1 MTDQTTENQKPE
13 RAGEPPSDTP
23 TPAAPPPPAPGM
35 PLRRALPYI
44 GASLTIGVTQG
55 LGQGFISTNLPQ
67 IAGDLGITTA
77 QASWLM
83 AAYMIPRASLTI
95 MLIKLRTQYGLR
107 RFAEI
112 GIAVYVVVAFIS
124 LWITDLRSAVVI
136 EFLSGIAAAPLSTL
150 AFLYILEP
158 LAQQWK
164 LRLGLPIALMLLTSG
179 PTLARVVSPWLIGDG
194 GLAGIHFTTLGLSM
208 VCLMLVYLL
217 PMGPMPRSK
226 VIQRADFLSFGL
238 IAIGLGGLVTGFIMG
253 PIHWWTA
260 LPWLGWLLAASVLC
274 LTLAVILELHR
285 DAPLIDIRWLLTP
298 AMLHLAFTLFLFR
311 LLLSEQSTGAPALFQ
326 VLGLGSA
333 QMTGLFTMILA
344 GTAMGALAC
353 VGWMKPGREPAYHF
367 VSLAL
372 IAFGAWMDSASTLQ
386 TRPEQM
392 YVSQTLIAFAS
403 MLFMAPAMMKG
414 LIAALSKG
422 PMYLLS
428 FVIVFLV
435 TQSVGGI
442 LGSGIFRSLINER
455 QAFHLQVL
463 REELTS
469 ADPMTAQSIAASM
482 QQLAPQI
489 ADSAQLKAQA
499 VSQLAST
506 ASSQAYVMAYNDGY
520 FMISL
525 VALASLVALV
535 LHIFRDWLAA
545 RLARS
550 DTEQDTQPEPQP
562 S

>member
-1 MTDQTTENQKPE
+1 
-13 RAGEPPSDTP
+13 
-23 TPAAPPPPAPGM
+23 M

-44 GASLTIGVTQG
+44 AASLTIGVTQG

-194 GLAGIHFTTLGLSM
+194 GLAGIHLTTLGLSM

-217 PMGPMPRSK
+217 PIAPMPRSK

-238 IAIGLGGLVTGFIMG
+238 IAIGLGGLVTGFVMG

-326 VLGLGSA
+326 ALGLGSA

-367 VSLAL
+367 VALAL

-520 FMISL
+520 FMIFL
-525 VALASLVALV
+525 VALAALVALV

-545 RLARS
+545 RLARP
-550 DTEQDTQPEPQP
+550 DAEQDAEQNTQPEPQP